1 MGCVQSLHEIPEDE
15 LIHWKKIYARLI
27 AIADKSRKNQRTL
40 GLHSPIQE
48 FCDTQI
54 PFTYIGF
61 GGQYL
66 THTFGNTCVLD
77 SLLAGLHIAA
87 SVHPNIRELFME
99 DNTIDAV
106 MTLLDSGKYAEA
118 KALWLINLDLR
129 QGRKKHFIESD
140 IRGYVKDHLP
150 NLLDLTSAKLH
161 YHDRRGPSL
170 EEHVYSTTVRK
181 FETLGDVTVLGNR
194 RDPHQLILVDVNGGM
209 NAFPPAMIKDD
220 YGRDFRLQ
228 FLLLGIITANSNHM
242 VLCTSLDGGWWLYDD
257 RKPSLFR
264 NVNVEDIQTQG
275 YVVNLAAYVKVPAN
289 NVKQD

>member
-27 AIADKSRKNQRTL
+27 AI
-40 GLHSPIQE
+40 
-48 FCDTQI
+48 
-54 PFTYIGF
+54 
-61 GGQYL
+61 
-66 THTFGNTCVLD
+66 
-77 SLLAGLHIAA
+77 
-87 SVHPNIRELFME
+87 
-99 DNTIDAV
+99 
-106 MTLLDSGKYAEA
+106 
-118 KALWLINLDLR
+118 
-129 QGRKKHFIESD
+129 
-140 IRGYVKDHLP
+140 
-150 NLLDLTSAKLH
+150 
-161 YHDRRGPSL
+161 
-170 EEHVYSTTVRK
+170 
-181 FETLGDVTVLGNR
+181 VLGNR

-242 VLCTSLDGGWWLYDD
+242 VLCTSLDVGWWLYDAME
-257 RKPSLFR
+257 PSLFR